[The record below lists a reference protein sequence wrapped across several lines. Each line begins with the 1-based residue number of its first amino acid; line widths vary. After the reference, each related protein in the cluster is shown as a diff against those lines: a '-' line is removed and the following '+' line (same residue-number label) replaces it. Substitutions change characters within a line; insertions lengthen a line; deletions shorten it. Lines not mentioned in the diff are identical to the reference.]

1 MSLSKENAAEEGRL
15 PVFSRKDMPNNRETE
30 SEKDQFLVAWNGDDD
45 PEDPKNWTKRQKWA
59 ATFVSISPFRAISI

>member
-1 MSLSKENAAEEGRL
+1 MTHSEENAAEEGRL
-15 PVFSRKDMPNNRETE
+15 PVLSRKGTSDNREIE

-59 ATFVSISPFRAISI
+59 ATFVSNSPL